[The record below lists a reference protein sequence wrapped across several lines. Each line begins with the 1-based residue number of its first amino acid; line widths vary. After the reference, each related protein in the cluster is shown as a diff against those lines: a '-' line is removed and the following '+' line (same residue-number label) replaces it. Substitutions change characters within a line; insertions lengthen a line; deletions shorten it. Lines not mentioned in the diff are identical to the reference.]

1 MKKKFTL
8 VLLSLL
14 MVITLSACSQA
25 KEKVSLL
32 NDFRKTTEWKNQSY
46 EFKNETSKLKE
57 MKVTA
62 TQDKTTGVAMAT
74 VTSDIA
80 QLAGQGNNLGE
91 LHFAIQDGKAYLNY
105 DAFANN
111 LPPKM
116 KEALIQKN
124 LYFNVTQIL
133 QKLTEQ
139 NFQATTVRDF
149 TVFMPLLSSNA
160 KFQVRIAKDFVIDNK
175 ELKVTDDGNHKY
187 SVNLTGEQW
196 AKVMEYSRK
205 ALLKNFKEY
214 AKLAK
219 GSDLTE
225 SEQQKL
231 QQVEENLKSEQSQKE
246 FEDKINTLKTTNK
259 DDMFNLTF
267 EFKDKSY
274 DVHLKSTPKSKDAES
289 MNISLNSKE
298 DTSINNPKVQVDNGP
313 FEFMQQFLNI
323 K

>member
-14 MVITLSACSQA
+14 MVITLSACSQT

-205 ALLKNFKEY
+205 TLLKNFKEY

-246 FEDKINTLKTTNK
+246 F
-259 DDMFNLTF
+259 
-267 EFKDKSY
+267 KDKSY

-289 MNISLNSKE
+289 LNISLNSKE

>member
-1 MKKKFTL
+1 MKKKYTL

-14 MVITLSACSQA
+14 MVITLSACSQT

-32 NDFRKTTEWKNQSY
+32 NDLRKTTEWKNQSY

-57 MKVTA
+57 IKVTA
-62 TQDKTTGVAMAT
+62 TQDKKTGVAMAT
-74 VTSDIA
+74 VTSDVA
-80 QLAGQGNNLGE
+80 QLASQGNNLGE

-111 LPPKM
+111 LPGKM
-116 KEALIQKN
+116 KEALIKKN
-124 LYFNVTQIL
+124 LYFNVTEIL
-133 QKLTEQ
+133 QKLTQQ

-149 TVFMPLLSSNA
+149 TIFMPLLSSNTQ
-160 KFQVRIAKDFVIDNK
+160 FQIKIAKDFVIDNK

-205 ALLKNFKEY
+205 TLLKNFKEY

-219 GSDLTE
+219 GSELTDQ
-225 SEQQKL
+225 EQQKL
-231 QQVEENLKSEQSQKE
+231 QEIENNLKSEQSQKE

-259 DDMFNLTF
+259 EDMFNLIF

-274 DVHLKSTPKSKDAES
+274 DVHLKSTPKSKDAEK

>member
-14 MVITLSACSQA
+14 MVITLSACSQT

-57 MKVTA
+57 IKVTA
-62 TQDKTTGVAMAT
+62 TQDKKTGVAMAT
-74 VTSDIA
+74 VTSDVA

-111 LPPKM
+111 LPGKM
-116 KEALIQKN
+116 KEALIKKN
-124 LYFNVTQIL
+124 LYFNVTEIL
-133 QKLTEQ
+133 QKLTQQ

-149 TVFMPLLSSNA
+149 TIFMPLLSSNTQ
-160 KFQVRIAKDFVIDNK
+160 FQIKIAKDFVIDNK

-205 ALLKNFKEY
+205 TLLKNFK
-214 AKLAK
+214 
-219 GSDLTE
+219 
-225 SEQQKL
+225 
-231 QQVEENLKSEQSQKE
+231 
-246 FEDKINTLKTTNK
+246 
-259 DDMFNLTF
+259 
-267 EFKDKSY
+267 
-274 DVHLKSTPKSKDAES
+274 
-289 MNISLNSKE
+289 
-298 DTSINNPKVQVDNGP
+298 
-313 FEFMQQFLNI
+313 
-323 K
+323 

>member
-14 MVITLSACSQA
+14 MVITLSACSQT

-57 MKVTA
+57 IKVTA
-62 TQDKTTGVAMAT
+62 TQDKKTGVAMAT
-74 VTSDIA
+74 VTSDVA

-111 LPPKM
+111 LPGKM
-116 KEALIQKN
+116 KEALIKKN
-124 LYFNVTQIL
+124 LYFNVTEIL
-133 QKLTEQ
+133 QKLTQQ

-149 TVFMPLLSSNA
+149 TIFMPLLSSNTQ
-160 KFQVRIAKDFVIDNK
+160 FQIKIAKDFVIDNK

-205 ALLKNFKEY
+205 TLLKNFKEY

-219 GSDLTE
+219 GSELTDQ
-225 SEQQKL
+225 EQQKL
-231 QQVEENLKSEQSQKE
+231 QEIENNLKSEQSQKE

-259 DDMFNLTF
+259 EDMFNLSF

-274 DVHLKSTPKSKDAES
+274 DVNLKSTPKSKDAEK

>member
-1 MKKKFTL
+1 MQFQNHSNSCLLYTSDAADEGLGVDLGGRRIIKKKKKKFFFFFFFIFFFFFKQKTAYEMLRSL
-8 VLLSLL
+8 VGS
-14 MVITLSACSQA
+14 
-25 KEKVSLL
+25 
-32 NDFRKTTEWKNQSY
+32 
-46 EFKNETSKLKE
+46 E
-57 MKVTA
+57 MCIR
-62 TQDKTTGVAMAT
+62 DRTTGVAMAT
-74 VTSDIA
+74 VTSDVA

-149 TVFMPLLSSNA
+149 TVFMPLLSSNT

-175 ELKVTDDGNHKY
+175 ELTVKEDGNHKY

-205 ALLKNFKEY
+205 TLLKNFKEY

-219 GSDLTE
+219 GSDLTDQE
-225 SEQQKL
+225 
-231 QQVEENLKSEQSQKE
+231 
-246 FEDKINTLKTTNK
+246 
-259 DDMFNLTF
+259 
-267 EFKDKSY
+267 
-274 DVHLKSTPKSKDAES
+274 
-289 MNISLNSKE
+289 
-298 DTSINNPKVQVDNGP
+298 
-313 FEFMQQFLNI
+313 
-323 K
+323 

>member
-14 MVITLSACSQA
+14 MVIALSACSQT

-57 MKVTA
+57 IKVTA
-62 TQDKTTGVAMAT
+62 TQDKKTGVAMAT

-111 LPPKM
+111 LPGKM
-116 KEALIQKN
+116 KEALIKKN
-124 LYFNVTQIL
+124 LYFNVTEIL
-133 QKLTEQ
+133 QKLTQQ

-149 TVFMPLLSSNA
+149 TIFMPLLSSNTQ
-160 KFQVRIAKDFVIDNK
+160 FQIKIAKDFVIDNK

-205 ALLKNFKEY
+205 TLLKNFKEY

-219 GSDLTE
+219 GSELTDQ
-225 SEQQKL
+225 EQQKL
-231 QQVEENLKSEQSQKE
+231 QEIENNLKSEQSQKE

-259 DDMFNLTF
+259 EDMFNLSF

-274 DVHLKSTPKSKDAES
+274 DVNLKSTPKSKDAEK

>member
-1 MKKKFTL
+1 
-8 VLLSLL
+8 
-14 MVITLSACSQA
+14 
-25 KEKVSLL
+25 
-32 NDFRKTTEWKNQSY
+32 
-46 EFKNETSKLKE
+46 
-57 MKVTA
+57 
-62 TQDKTTGVAMAT
+62 MAI

-111 LPPKM
+111 LPGKM
-116 KEALIQKN
+116 KEALIKKN
-124 LYFNVTQIL
+124 LYFNVTEIL
-133 QKLTEQ
+133 QKLTQQ

-149 TVFMPLLSSNA
+149 TIFMPLLSSNTQ
-160 KFQVRIAKDFVIDNK
+160 FQIKIAKDFVIDNK

-205 ALLKNFKEY
+205 TLLKNFKEY

-219 GSDLTE
+219 GSELTDQ
-225 SEQQKL
+225 EQQKL
-231 QQVEENLKSEQSQKE
+231 QEIENNLKSEQSQKE

-259 DDMFNLTF
+259 EDMFNLSF

-274 DVHLKSTPKSKDAES
+274 DVHLKSTPKSKDAEK